1 MLGKGL
7 NKQKK
12 LVEFSTKGG
21 RGSATADF
29 PQRKKQQQQKVWA

>member
-21 RGSATADF
+21 GVRDGQFST
-29 PQRKKQQQQKVWA
+29 KKKKTKKKTWA